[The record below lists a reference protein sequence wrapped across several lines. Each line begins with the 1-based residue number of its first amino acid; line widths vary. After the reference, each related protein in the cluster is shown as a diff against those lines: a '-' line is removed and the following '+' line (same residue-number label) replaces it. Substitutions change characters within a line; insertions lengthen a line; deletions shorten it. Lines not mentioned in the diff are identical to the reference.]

1 MAGETRNLLGHDTG
15 VPWLYVVDHRDIGD
29 AKVLR
34 GVQSL
39 ASLQEIQAGKTFFI
53 LNWQST
59 IGSFRVKSTKILRIG
74 PGHLSDLAK
83 INF

>member
-1 MAGETRNLLGHDTG
+1 MAGETRNLLGRDTG
-15 VPWLYVVDHRDIGD
+15 VPRLYVVDHRDID

-59 IGSFRVKSTKILRIG
+59 ILCPILS
-74 PGHLSDLAK
+74 LV
-83 INF
+83 